1 MNPQR
6 KSLIHHISHQVLP
19 SHSDTWW
26 IMFLVHAPW
35 GRGSNH
41 RRRWLRLLLKKKGS
55 FLQEKWRLLSTAY
68 LPIDLRMF
76 EIFCSCFL
84 AQHITNLLRGGAP
97 HSGQGAPTTSV
108 AQICLQ
114 ASAGGGHW
122 GSSRLH
128 LCWADDNNQHSHF
141 LSCFI
146 LHLNLNFR
154 LVSWVHGQRGA
165 CYQAYCL
172 ELGLWYQSREERTS
186 SHKLSSDQHTPAC
199 MNKHINNK
207 HEKVFFTERKFRGLR
222 DSSII
227 GTHPPL
233 A

>member
-6 KSLIHHISHQVLP
+6 KSLILHISHQVLP

-26 IMFLVHAPW
+26 TMFLVHAPW
-35 GRGSNH
+35 GRSSNH
-41 RRRWLRLLLKKKGS
+41 RRRWLRLLLKKEGS

-76 EIFCSCFL
+76 EIFCSCFP
-84 AQHITNLLRGGAP
+84 AQHITNLLRGSAR
-97 HSGQGAPTTSV
+97 HSGQGAPTTSIT
-108 AQICLQ
+108 QICLQ
-114 ASAGGGHW
+114 ASAGGDHW

-154 LVSWVHGQRGA
+154 LVSWVHGQRCLLPSSLPRIRPLIPEQGGEIQFP
-165 CYQAYCL
+165 QAV
-172 ELGLWYQSREERTS
+172 LWSAHTS
-186 SHKLSSDQHTPAC
+186 MHEQMHK
-199 MNKHINNK
+199 
-207 HEKVFFTERKFRGLR
+207 
-222 DSSII
+222 
-227 GTHPPL
+227 
-233 A
+233 